1 MRKITASE
9 RKIIESLIFPE
20 PFEVIMEETEFPY
33 GTLRDDLINL
43 VNYRYVEVVN
53 LDPSE
58 DSSLTYFDSDNIRE
72 CTFRATKIGLKILSS
87 TNEVRSNS
95 I

>member
-9 RKIIESLIFPE
+9 RKIIESLIFAE

-53 LDPSE
+53 LDTSE
-58 DSSLTYFDSDNIRE
+58 GSSLTYFDSDNIQE

-87 TNEVRSNS
+87 TNEARSKS